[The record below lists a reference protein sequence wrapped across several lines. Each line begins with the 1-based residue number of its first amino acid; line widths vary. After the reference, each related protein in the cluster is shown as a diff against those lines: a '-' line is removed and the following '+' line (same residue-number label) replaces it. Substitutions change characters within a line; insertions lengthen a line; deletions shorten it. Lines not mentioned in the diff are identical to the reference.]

1 MFKRF
6 LRSERGNLGPTF
18 AVALLPVIGMT
29 GAAVDYSR
37 ASSQRQS
44 LQAAV
49 DAAAL
54 HAATAEAG
62 TDQQRIA
69 MAEAVVKA
77 REPGAS
83 ATATAAQERITV
95 SAGFLVKTS
104 TLHALQIATIRV
116 EAKAVALK
124 GRKGP
129 PACVVA
135 LNRTV
140 SGAVTF
146 GGNASFAA
154 QGCVVQSNSAHA
166 SGLVFE
172 GSTSATAAG
181 FCSAGGVAAS
191 RTITP
196 EPRRH
201 CTPVEDPFRN
211 LSAPVTTGCT
221 YPSLVEVEPSQTRTL
236 SPGIYCGGLTLK
248 GTVTFQPGVYV
259 VKNGRLTITSQA
271 RLTGEG
277 VTFYLT
283 GTGTGFAING
293 GSDVRIAAP
302 TSGTYGGMLLI
313 QDRAS
318 NPDFTNTLNG
328 NATTVLAGAIYTP
341 TQRITVSGTGGF
353 GQASQLMPLV
363 ADQIKF
369 TGNSVS
375 RIDLT
380 GIQMAAPLPRD
391 LGDARLVE

>member
-6 LRSERGNLGPTF
+6 LQSEGGNLAPTF
-18 AVALLPVIGMT
+18 AVALLPVVGLS

-37 ASSQRQS
+37 ASALRNV
-44 LQAAV
+44 LQAAA

-54 HAATAEAG
+54 HGATAAG
-62 TDQQRIA
+62 ASDAHRVA
-69 MAEAVVKA
+69 VAEAVVKA
-77 REPGAS
+77 RHPD
-83 ATATAAQERITV
+83 ATAQASVASDRVSVLATGTIKTTTLGALRID
-95 SAGFLVKTS
+95 K
-104 TLHALQIATIRV
+104 IAV
-116 EAKAVALK
+116 EAKATAVK
-124 GRKGP
+124 GRNGP

-154 QGCVVQSNSAHA
+154 DGCMVQSNSAHA

-172 GSTSATAAG
+172 GSTTASAAG

-196 EPRRH
+196 EPRRN
-201 CTPVEDPFRN
+201 CPPVDDPFRN

-248 GTVTFQPGVYV
+248 GTVTFQPGTYV
-259 VKNGRLTITSQA
+259 IKNGRLTINSQA

-283 GTGTGFAING
+283 GTGAGFTING
-293 GSDVRIAAP
+293 GSDVRLSAP
-302 TSGTYGGMLLI
+302 KDGTYGGMLI
-313 QDRAS
+313 VQDRAS

-328 NATTVLAGAIYTP
+328 NASTVLAGAIYTP

-363 ADQIKF
+363 ADQLKF
-369 TGNSVS
+369 TGNSVTKV
-375 RIDLT
+375 DLT
-380 GIQMAAPLPRD
+380 GIQMAAPLPKD
-391 LGDARLVE
+391 QGEARLVE